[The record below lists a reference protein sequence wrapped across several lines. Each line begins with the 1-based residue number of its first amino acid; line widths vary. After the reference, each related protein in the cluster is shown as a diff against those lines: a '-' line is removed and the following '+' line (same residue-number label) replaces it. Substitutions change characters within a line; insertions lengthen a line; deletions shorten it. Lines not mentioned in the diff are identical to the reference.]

1 MTLGKALH
9 LSVNNEMMPARC
21 SKRSQEP
28 SKCLVLLSHRLDLSE
43 SNAGAQTSSRANP
56 TSHSQS
62 SSAGMNWV
70 GQTQRQLLP
79 LLLGH
84 WHLFPVTPITIAES
98 YMPRVGS
105 PYPQPSRL
113 HAKGGQGLAP
123 STDTHTAA
131 PTTQDSL
138 NDLSFKSG
146 TTPDASLGPLHHPFQ
161 GHMGLP
167 TQHKTEACS
176 MRPKS
181 KQTEQRN
188 PIAFCARPIVLLTL
202 AVYLSQLPLLPP
214 VKVTP
219 EQGAAAGDPEPA
231 CGCAPLEGEPRV
243 PSPMTDT

>member
-28 SKCLVLLSHRLDLSE
+28 SKCLVPLSHRLDLSE

-62 SSAGMNWV
+62 SRAGMNWV

-105 PYPQPSRL
+105 PHPQPSRL

-146 TTPDASLGPLHHPFQ
+146 TTPDASLGPLHHLFQ

-214 VKVTP
+214 VKSHLNEGLRLGIPSQPVAVLHWRESP
-219 EQGAAAGDPEPA
+219 EYPA
-231 CGCAPLEGEPRV
+231 Q
-243 PSPMTDT
+243 